1 MTGLHGGLGPEFSKM
16 GMGFGYEMSG
26 WRRLDLEKP
35 TQRVLRHRE
44 LCPDAVIHCPPGT
57 NVDLCE
63 NDSDRVL
70 KVNAE
75 TPDLLV
81 ETAQELGLHFIF
93 SAEADYSMGKR
104 KALIFRVTCAIA

>member
-1 MTGLHGGLGPEFSKM
+1 M

-35 TQRVLRHRE
+35 AQRVLRLRE
-44 LCPDAVIHCPPGT
+44 LCPDAVIHCPAGT
-57 NVDLCE
+57 NVDLCK
-63 NDSDRVL
+63 NDPKRVL

-81 ETAQELGLHFIF
+81 ETAQDLGLHFVF
-93 SAEADYSMGKR
+93 SVEATIRWGKGKR
-104 KALIFRVTCAIA
+104 LFLG